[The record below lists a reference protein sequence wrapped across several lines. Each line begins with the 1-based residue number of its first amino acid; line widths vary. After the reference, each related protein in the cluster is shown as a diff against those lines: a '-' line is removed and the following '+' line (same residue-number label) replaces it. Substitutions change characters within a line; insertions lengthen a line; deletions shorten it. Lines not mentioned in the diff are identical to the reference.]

1 MAGPRIPEHV
11 AHVIERLAPLGVL
24 EVRRLFSGL
33 SVYCDGVI
41 FALVFR
47 EQIYLKADDENR
59 NLFEAEGMRPFQPRV
74 GRKPMPYYTLPDQAL
89 DDDEE
94 LLIWARLGLE
104 AGLRDQ
110 ARKRA

>member
-1 MAGPRIPEHV
+1 MASPRIPEHL
-11 AHVIERLAPLGVL
+11 AHVLERLSPLGDL

-33 SVYCDGVI
+33 SVYCGGVI

-47 EQIYLKADDENR
+47 EQIYLKVDDR
-59 NLFEAEGMRPFQPRV
+59 TRGQFEAEGMEPFQPRA

-94 LLIWARLGLE
+94 LLTWARLALD
-104 AGLRDQ
+104 AGIRDQ
-110 ARKRA
+110 ARKKA